1 MLREIDL
8 KEALRAFV
16 DHRDVIVLMDTDEDM
31 PHATKLSNL
40 IDLLFSEKYHFMFD
54 DGEMLD
60 DVGSTSAVE
69 EAVEEAPSQLTK
81 KTHESTKSQSLA
93 KQKLRTKTPQVVRK
107 IEPREEEPFDYGK
120 LGALIMAGKTIDF
133 LQSEFKCTRSQIAA
147 RIRIWRNMEE
157 EKNGRVETGTDVD
170 HE

>member
-8 KEALRAFV
+8 KEALQTFA

-60 DVGSTSAVE
+60 DVGLNSAVEETVDPVE
-69 EAVEEAPSQLTK
+69 EAVEEVPSQLTK

-120 LGALIMAGKTIDF
+120 LGALIRAGKTIDF

-147 RIRIWRNMEE
+147 RIRIWKNMEE
-157 EKNGRVETGTDVD
+157 EKNG
-170 HE
+170 